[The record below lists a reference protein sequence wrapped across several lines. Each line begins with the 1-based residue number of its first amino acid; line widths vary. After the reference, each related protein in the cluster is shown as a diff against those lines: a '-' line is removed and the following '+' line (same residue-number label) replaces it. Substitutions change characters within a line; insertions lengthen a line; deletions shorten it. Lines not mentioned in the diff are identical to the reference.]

1 MTAPPERAAEGA
13 ATTAEPGAAEP
24 ITVLLFAAAREA
36 AGRGR
41 LEIAPTPGLTAEAV
55 WERLVAEHPALAP
68 FSASIS
74 IAVNHRFRP
83 KDTPLEPGDELA
95 FLPPVSGG

>member
-1 MTAPPERAAEGA
+1 MTAPAERASVAPRAADAGA
-13 ATTAEPGAAEP
+13 AKPV
-24 ITVLLFAAAREA
+24 TVLLFAAAREA

-41 LEIAPTPGLTAEAV
+41 VEVPPTPGLTAEAV

-68 FSASIS
+68 LSTSIS
-74 IAVNHRFRP
+74 VAVNHRFRP
-83 KDTPLEPGDELA
+83 KHTPLEPGDELA

>member
-1 MTAPPERAAEGA
+1 MTAPEERASA
-13 ATTAEPGAAEP
+13 APSAADPGAAKP
-24 ITVLLFAAAREA
+24 VTVLLFAAAREA

-41 LEIAPTPGLTAEAV
+41 VEVPPTPGLTAEAV

-68 FSASIS
+68 LSASIS
-74 IAVNHRFRP
+74 VAVNHRFRP

>member
-1 MTAPPERAAEGA
+1 MTAPEERAS
-13 ATTAEPGAAEP
+13 TAPRTVDSDASKP

-41 LEIAPTPGLTAEAV
+41 LEVPPTPGLTAGAV
-55 WERLVAEHPALAP
+55 WERLVAEHPTLAP
-68 FSASIS
+68 LSASIS
-74 IAVNHRFRP
+74 VAVNHRFRP
-83 KDTPLEPGDELA
+83 KDTQIEPGDELA

>member
-1 MTAPPERAAEGA
+1 MTAPEERASA
-13 ATTAEPGAAEP
+13 APSAADAGTAKP

-41 LEIAPTPGLTAEAV
+41 VEVPPTPGLTAQAV

-68 FSASIS
+68 LSTSIS
-74 IAVNHRFRP
+74 VAVNHRFRP
-83 KDTPLEPGDELA
+83 KHTPLEPGDELA

>member
-1 MTAPPERAAEGA
+1 MTAPAKRASDAPPA
-13 ATTAEPGAAEP
+13 ADPGAAKP

-41 LEIAPTPGLTAEAV
+41 LEVPPTPGLTAAAV
-55 WERLVAEHPALAP
+55 WERLVAEHPTLAP
-68 FSASIS
+68 LSASIS
-74 IAVNHRFRP
+74 VAVNHRFRP
-83 KDTPLEPGDELA
+83 QDTPLEPGDELA